1 MQELMTRDRTGL
13 VRRHVAVLFADLS
26 GFTALVESVPPE
38 TVYARV
44 APMLDEFALLVTE
57 YGGLIQQVLG
67 DGFMAVFGLVPASAP
82 AAADDVVER
91 AVQAGLAVVRV
102 GGNAPASLP
111 VHVGV
116 ECGEVL
122 VSPSWQS
129 ASFGVWGRAVTVAAR
144 LCDLAGPSTVYVG
157 PQAARRGGERILD
170 TWADGSTT
178 ILHTRLKGM
187 EQELVV
193 HGATV
198 LDRPARLAAS
208 RTASC

>member
-1 MQELMTRDRTGL
+1 MQGLMSTRDRTGL
-13 VRRHVAVLFADLS
+13 ERRHVAVLFADLS

-38 TVYARV
+38 TVYERV
-44 APMLDEFALLVTE
+44 APMLDELALLVTE
-57 YGGLIQQVLG
+57 CGGLIQQVLG
-67 DGFMAVFGLVPASAP
+67 DGFMAVFGLGPLSAR
-82 AAADDVVER
+82 AAADDEVAC
-91 AVQAGLAVVRV
+91 AVQAALMVVRV
-102 GGNAPASLP
+102 GRNAPLSLP

-157 PQAARRGGERILD
+157 PQAARRGGERILR

-178 ILHTRLKGM
+178 IVHARLKGM
-187 EQELVV
+187 AQELVV
-193 HGATV
+193 HGATW
-198 LDRPARLAAS
+198 PRLQAA
-208 RTASC
+208 